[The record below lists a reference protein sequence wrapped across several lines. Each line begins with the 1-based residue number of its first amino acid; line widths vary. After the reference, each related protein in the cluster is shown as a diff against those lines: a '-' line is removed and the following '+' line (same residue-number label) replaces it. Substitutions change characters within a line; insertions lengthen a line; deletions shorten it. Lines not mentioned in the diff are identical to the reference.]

1 MSEFKIKIDGLVDIN
16 FSLKHSKITAL
27 IGKSGSGKSLSAA
40 AIFGFTP
47 QNFKSSV
54 KTNVSVN
61 KISMIMQ
68 NPKTAFNPLLTI
80 HAHAKESRANDTEI
94 LEAFSDVGLD
104 KSMLKKYPFELSGGM
119 LQRAMIALA
128 ILKKPEFLIADEPT
142 TDLDLITQ
150 NKILERLEYLKIKK
164 SLGILLITH
173 DFGVVYRVADEI
185 LVMSG
190 GKIVERGSKDEI
202 FNSPKTAYTKE
213 LLGSYY
219 AFKGFCEYN

>member
-1 MSEFKIKIDGLVDIN
+1 MSEFEIKIDDFVDIK
-16 FSLKHSKITAL
+16 FSLKRSKITAL

-47 QNFKSSV
+47 PNFKSST
-54 KTNVSVN
+54 KIGVSTD
-61 KISMIMQ
+61 KIAMIMQ
-68 NPKTAFNPLLTI
+68 NPRTAFNPLLTLYT
-80 HAHAKESRANDTEI
+80 HAKESGASKAQI
-94 LEAFSDVGLD
+94 LEAFSDAQLQEAV
-104 KSMLKKYPFELSGGM
+104 LKKYPFELSGGM
-119 LQRAMIALA
+119 LQRAMIALS

-142 TDLDLITQ
+142 TDLDLIMQ
-150 NKILERLEYLKIKK
+150 SKILELLLNLRAKK
-164 SLGILLITH
+164 GLGILLITH
-173 DFGVVYRVADEI
+173 DFGVVYKMADEI

-202 FNSPKTAYTKE
+202 FNAPKTAYTKE